1 MDTIFKAKKKG
12 DFGNVCIFMARLCGA
27 VAAVCKILT
36 LVISDLYFLC
46 LCSVVVLICGLISLL
61 PLPSLTT
68 SLSGYPRCVG
78 VGFIFM

>member
-36 LVISDLYFLC
+36 LVISDLYFFVSAL
-46 LCSVVVLICGLISLL
+46 
-61 PLPSLTT
+61 
-68 SLSGYPRCVG
+68 
-78 VGFIFM
+78 